1 MLIEIGEKLHV
12 VYRAKYENSTRLHY
26 VGEVIQI
33 EGEVCRLEGYA
44 FVFDIKQDSFL
55 RKANKR
61 TAFIHLGD
69 SGYIVNLIPK
79 ATELEKIKYQYI
91 SSVGLL
97 ATDGA
102 AFKLDISE
110 FSFKT

>member
-1 MLIEIGEKLHV
+1 MLIQTGEKLHV
-12 VYRAKYENSTRLHY
+12 VYRAKYEKSIRLHY

-44 FVFDIKQDSFL
+44 FVFDEKADSFL
-55 RKANKR
+55 RKENKR

-69 SGYIVNLIPK
+69 SGYIINLIPK
-79 ATELEKIKYQYI
+79 NTILEKIKYQYV
-91 SSVGLL
+91 SPAGLL
-97 ATDGA
+97 ATDDENY
-102 AFKLDISE
+102 KLDISE